1 MLNFIIEVKLSLN
14 HLYNNYLF
22 KFPKTGFV
30 IIISVLLFFG
40 YFANNLVIDASS
52 DTLILE
58 GDRDLAYTQLVNKRF
73 YAPDFLILAYTP
85 REDLFSKSTLDNI
98 EKMTSKF
105 LNINNVES
113 VTSILNV
120 PLLLSPPKP
129 LSELIENIP
138 TLKSNNINLK
148 LVKREFLSS
157 PIYRDNLVSSDF
169 KTTSIIINLKQ
180 DQFGIKLRDERNL
193 LRYKKTENTAK
204 PEDLEKLKLI
214 EIEFEKYKKLSKT
227 INEET
232 IKEIRSILE
241 PYKKKEV
248 IFLGGL
254 GMITND
260 VIDYVKQ
267 DLKIFGFSILV
278 FLIITL
284 IIIFRQL
291 RWIVIPLTTCLF
303 SVVITSGILGLFGWD
318 ITIISSNFVSLQLI
332 FTMAIIVH
340 LTVKY
345 RELYLLNTDY
355 SQKKLLIKTLS
366 SMAKPCFY
374 TVATTIV
381 GFSSLV
387 FSGLLPVINFGWM
400 MSIGIIISLIS
411 SFVLFPFM
419 QVFLNK
425 VEPNLSFEK
434 MFPLPS
440 FFLKVSTFIGR
451 KIIPISLIILF
462 FGLLGIIQLRV
473 ENSFIDYFKNDSEIY
488 KGMKLIDQKL
498 GGTTLLDITVDLD
511 EEVKEEIYIT
521 EDDNFEE
528 DEFDF
533 LEEDNETISTS
544 NQLFFTSS
552 KMELLHKIH
561 DYLEKQPEIGKVM
574 SFATLLKVG
583 KELNNKKDL
592 DIIQLALLY
601 SELPEKYKKI
611 IVSPYLSIEEN
622 QAKFSIRIKDS
633 LPDLRRN
640 DLINKLKIELPKV
653 ANIEEEKIHYSNVLI
668 LYNNML
674 QSLFKSQILTV
685 GTVLILLF
693 LMFIVLFRSLKIS
706 FIALFPNMISIALV
720 LGFMGWFKIPLD
732 MMTITI
738 AAISMGIAVD
748 NTIHYIYRFRNE
760 LKKDNNYQ
768 LSMHRT
774 HMSIGFAMYYTSVTI
789 IIGFCIL
796 IFSNFIPSIY
806 FGLLTSIAML
816 MALLSSLILLPQL
829 LILFKPFNATNK

>member
-1 MLNFIIEVKLSLN
+1 MFLSN
-14 HLYNNYLF
+14 IYKNYIF
-22 KFPKTGFV
+22 KFPRTLL
-30 IIISVLLFFG
+30 ILSVSFLFIFG
-40 YFANNLVIDASS
+40 YFANNLIIDASS

-58 GDRDLAYTQLVNKRF
+58 GDKDLAYTQIVNKR
-73 YAPDFLILAYTP
+73 YYSPDFLILAYTP
-85 REDLFSKSTLDNI
+85 KEDLFSKITLNNI
-98 EKMTSKF
+98 ENISSKI
-105 LNINNVES
+105 LKIENVDN

-120 PLLLSPPKP
+120 PILLSPPKP
-129 LSELIENIP
+129 ITELLENIP
-138 TLKSNNINLK
+138 TLKSENIDLN
-148 LVKREFLSS
+148 LVKKEFINS
-157 PIYRDNLVSSDF
+157 PLYSDNLVSKDF
-169 KTTSIIINLKQ
+169 KTTSIIINLKE
-180 DQFGIKLRDERNL
+180 DVKGIKLRDDRNL
-193 LRYKKTENTAK
+193 LRENK
-204 PEDLEKLKLI
+204 SKSNLSDKDLQKLNDIEKLYNNHKQLVK
-214 EIEFEKYKKLSKT
+214 E
-227 INEET
+227 INENT
-232 IKEIRSILE
+232 IKEIREIIESVKGEEI
-241 PYKKKEV
+241 

-267 DLKIFGFSILV
+267 DLKIFGLSILF

-284 IIIFRQL
+284 VIIFRNI
-291 RWIVIPLTTCLF
+291 RWIIIPIITCFF
-303 SVVITSGILGLFGWD
+303 SVIITSGILGIFGWN
-318 ITIISSNFVSLQLI
+318 ITIISSNFISLQLI
-332 FTMAIIVH
+332 FTMAITVH

-345 RELYLLNTDY
+345 RELYSLNRQINQKELL
-355 SQKKLLIKTLS
+355 LETLT
-366 SMAKPCFY
+366 SMSKPCFY

-411 SFVLFPFM
+411 SFVLFPIL
-419 QVFLNK
+419 QINLNK
-425 VEPNLSFEK
+425 IEPNYSFEE
-434 MFPLPS
+434 MFPLPKIFS
-440 FFLKVSTFIGR
+440 KISNFIG
-451 KIIPISLIILF
+451 KKVIFIAFLIFI
-462 FGLLGIIQLRV
+462 FGVAGIIQLRV
-473 ENSFIDYFKNDSEIY
+473 ENSFIDYFKNSSEIY

-511 EEVKEEIYIT
+511 DEFEEDIFI
-521 EDDNFEE
+521 DDENFEE

-533 LEEDNETISTS
+533 LNEDSDINNSS
-544 NQLFFTSS
+544 DQLFFTSS
-552 KMELLHKIH
+552 KMKIIKDIH
-561 DYLEKQPEIGKVM
+561 NYLDKQPEVGKVM

-601 SELPEKYKKI
+601 SELPEKYKNI
-611 IVSPYLSIEEN
+611 IVSPYLSLEEN
-622 QAKFSIRIKDS
+622 QAKFSVRIKDS
-633 LPDLRRN
+633 MPGLRRN
-640 DLINKLKIELPKV
+640 EFIDRLKLEIPKE
-653 ANIEEEKIHYSNVLI
+653 ANIDKERIYYSNVLI

-674 QSLFKSQILTV
+674 QSLFKSQILTL
-685 GTVLILLF
+685 GTVLALLLLMFLLLF
-693 LMFIVLFRSLKIS
+693 KSLKIS
-706 FIALFPNMISIALV
+706 LIALFPNIISISLV

-760 LKKDNNYQ
+760 LKKDNNYS
-768 LSMHRT
+768 LSLYRT

-789 IIGFCIL
+789 IVGFCIL

-829 LILFKPFNATNK
+829 LVLFKPFKNKDEINNLP